1 MTMTF
6 DSAKDVDSVVHFL
19 NYWIMIYDIEGNLV
33 KWKRLTK
40 EFELCPT
47 DSKYNIFRQFGTDFK
62 NSCDLD
68 MTDFLDTSQYTTY
81 FYEIALED
89 TGTNDFYI
97 IPIKI
102 N

>member
-47 DSKYNIFRQFGTDFK
+47 DSKYNIFR
-62 NSCDLD
+62 
-68 MTDFLDTSQYTTY
+68 
-81 FYEIALED
+81 
-89 TGTNDFYI
+89 
-97 IPIKI
+97 
-102 N
+102 